1 MSITS
6 EKLFDFFY
14 KIQEREISPPLITW
28 DNVLDEEESWILENC
43 PDLYTIE
50 KVSDQLQ
57 KKVRDININRQI
69 INGILTT
76 YNTIAPPPIPRILE
90 TGHNAKRIVFS
101 EVDFVHD
108 GQVPSGPRR
117 GLGEEGYNRNINEL
131 KRKISEALV
140 DTWQNNQILYSKSFV
155 ILLSL
160 NFGSGEGGHFGAVL
174 GTLNQPNRTIE
185 LAIVDPY
192 AIYAP
197 AFEYLVNDAFRGLQQ
212 GYYVYNS
219 ATRVFNNT
227 DSPVSGYTSPF
238 AGYTLTP
245 WNRIVTN
252 YLESISYQNSGIAPT
267 TPIEEYAVQSYWG
280 QDHFCFMWCILFIH
294 KFLIDGSF
302 VSVRFLYNEI
312 NSNANINLV
321 IIKAYT
327 IKLLQAINLPMTAF
341 FKDLFKYVWSC
352 YTTKNG
358 GAVPPADQVTYVP
371 PTPLP
376 VFRVYEI
383 QYHPSNNF
391 LFNLTIANL
400 GINLISPVNLLPN
413 ITTFQ
418 GLPCS
423 NDINDKRAI
432 IVANPNLGLVETNSV
447 FRLINIITNAY
458 RAFKDPDELYRDFTN
473 TGDIIFPMC
482 PSVLATNTATYMN
495 LAPAMRKIRGN
506 FCQKLEGAINKRNLE
521 YDRQNQNIVCPPY
534 AIGSVPTPI
543 LFDYQQKAVDT
554 MISKSV
560 TPAPPG
566 LLVWF
571 GTGTGKTITAN
582 TVAKITTLCE
592 QRYRRCFIISTK
604 SVYTS
609 FAASLGRDTGL
620 TPDALLPNPSDPNQT
635 QSAVYFDR
643 HTESNTIPNLTN
655 YIKPATDIYVFS
667 STRFNGIMSNP
678 ETGLLDPRYIPMLSE
693 SLLIIDEAHKVINI
707 DGRIDGEYAFFN
719 SCCREAQQ
727 VMLMTATPIVNT
739 PYDIEMLLALVDRR
753 LPDNKTDFK
762 LNYSGTLTTP
772 ADLTDICPVQGISDV
787 NFSLNPTYSRPPNNV
802 NDTVAIRTK
811 FGDRIIYA
819 MPVGN
824 LPVSRE
830 RKLCILSQDRGLLEA
845 LALRPSQE
853 MENMSTSVAKS
864 FGSSEINTPAYSTT
878 KISTIIQIIKT
889 RENTPSLDLINERD
903 LFTGVYAHPAS
914 IKFKYVIYSQSTKF
928 LEKLRRDLITGL
940 GLGMNA
946 NIIDSI
952 TGDTTDR
959 QGVTKRYNIGDV
971 RILLITDAAME
982 GVDLR
987 RTAMVLL
994 AEPVWTKAKY
1004 DQIKG
1009 RGIRTLS
1016 GLRLKPADRAIVNKR
1031 IDEKRAELEAEYI
1044 DRLRQENDTLNKEM
1058 AKLSSHSHSSS
1069 GRGSTRIAA
1078 ANTLKIQAEIKDIQQ
1093 RITNLYTLKHVF
1105 DQNRIEAITA
1115 LDKFQQD
1122 NINPAGVLINS
1133 ISQHTPYSVILK
1145 EELDFCEIPATI
1157 DCMTIVLS
1165 YSIPIVGGRI
1175 KYSIDTYKYNAM
1187 RVKNSENNFFTRN
1200 MLQLNF
1206 IPYP

>member
-28 DNVLDEEESWILENC
+28 DNVLDAEESWILENC
-43 PDLYTIE
+43 PNLYTIE

-57 KKVRDININRQI
+57 KKVRNININREI

-76 YNTIAPPPIPRILE
+76 YNNIAPPSIPRIPE

-140 DTWQNNQILYSKSFV
+140 DTWQNNQISYSKSFV

-174 GTLNQPNRTIE
+174 GTLDQPNRIIE

-219 ATRVFNNT
+219 ATGELNKT

-238 AGYTLTP
+238 AGYTLRP

-267 TPIEEYAVQSYWG
+267 TLVEEYAVQSYWG
-280 QDHFCFMWCILFIH
+280 QDHFCFMWCTLFIH
-294 KFLIDGSF
+294 KFLIEGSF
-302 VSVRFLYNEI
+302 VSVRSLYNEI

-341 FKDLFKYVWSC
+341 FQDFFKYVWSC

-358 GAVPPADQVTYVP
+358 GSLPPADQVTYVP
-371 PTPLP
+371 PIPLP
-376 VFRVYEI
+376 VFQAYEI
-383 QYHPSNNF
+383 QYDPSNNF
-391 LFNLTIANL
+391 LFDLTIANL
-400 GINLISPVNLLPN
+400 RINLISAVNSLPN

-432 IVANPNLGLVETNSV
+432 IVNNPNLGLVDTNSV
-447 FRLINIITNAY
+447 FRIIHIIVNAY
-458 RAFKDPDELYRDFTN
+458 REFEDPDMIYTDFTTN
-473 TGDIIFPMC
+473 TGNIIVPLC
-482 PSVLATNTATYMN
+482 PSKLATETVKYMN
-495 LAPAMRKIRGN
+495 LAPKMKKIPGN

-521 YDRQNQNIVCPPY
+521 YDIQNQNIICPPY
-534 AIGSVPTPI
+534 AIGAVPTPI

-554 MISKSV
+554 MISKSSV

-620 TPDALLPNPSDPNQT
+620 TPDALLPNPLDPNQT
-635 QSAVYFDR
+635 QSAAYFDR

-655 YIKPATDIYVFS
+655 HNTATDIYVFS

-719 SCCREAQQ
+719 SCCRVAQQ

-753 LPDNKTDFK
+753 LPDNKADFK

-772 ADLTDICPVQGISDV
+772 ANLNDICPVQGISDV
-787 NFSLNPTYSRPPNNV
+787 NFSLNPTYDRTPNNA
-802 NDTVAIRTK
+802 NNTMAIINK

-830 RKLCILSQDRGLLEA
+830 RKLCIMSTDFSLLEA
-845 LALRPSQE
+845 LALRPIQE

-864 FGSSEINTPAYSTT
+864 FGSREINTPAYSTT
-878 KISTIIQIIKT
+878 KISAIIQIIKT
-889 RENTPSLDLINERD
+889 RENTPSFDLINERD
-903 LFTGVYAHPAS
+903 LFTGAYVPPAS

-952 TGDTTDR
+952 TGNTTDR

-1016 GLRLKPADRAIVNKR
+1016 GLRLKPADRAIVVKR

-1044 DRLRQENDTLNKEM
+1044 DRLREENDTLNKEM
-1058 AKLSSHSHSSS
+1058 AKLSSHSSS
-1069 GRGSTRIAA
+1069 GRPSARIAA
-1078 ANTLKIQAEIKDIQQ
+1078 ANTLKIQAEINDIQQ
-1093 RITNLYTLKHVF
+1093 RIINQYTLKHVF

-1115 LDKFQQD
+1115 LDQFQQN

-1145 EELDFCEIPATI
+1145 EELDFSEVPVTI

-1165 YSIPIVGGRI
+1165 YNISIGAGRI

-1200 MLQLNF
+1200 MLQSNF

>member
-14 KIQEREISPPLITW
+14 KIQEAEISPPLVTW
-28 DNVLDEEESWILENC
+28 DNVLDAEENWILKNC

-76 YNTIAPPPIPRILE
+76 YNNIAPPSIPRILE

-108 GQVPSGPRR
+108 GQVPSGPRM
-117 GLGEEGYNRNINEL
+117 GLGVEGYKRNINEL

-140 DTWQNNQILYSKSFV
+140 DMWQNNQILYSKSFV

-160 NFGSGEGGHFGAVL
+160 NFGRGEGGHFGAVL
-174 GTLNQPNRTIE
+174 GTLDQPNRTIE

-212 GYYVYNS
+212 GYNVYNS
-219 ATRVFNNT
+219 ATRQFNNT
-227 DSPVSGYTSPF
+227 NSPVSGYTSPF
-238 AGYTLTP
+238 AGYILTP

-267 TPIEEYAVQSYWG
+267 TQTEEYAVQSYWG

-294 KFLIDGSF
+294 KFLIDGRF
-302 VSVRFLYNEI
+302 VSVGSLYNEI

-352 YTTKNG
+352 YTTKIG
-358 GAVPPADQVTYVP
+358 GSLPPADQVTYVP
-371 PTPLP
+371 PIPLP
-376 VFRVYEI
+376 VFQVYEI
-383 QYHPSNNF
+383 QYDPSNNF
-391 LFNLTIANL
+391 LFDLTIANL

-432 IVANPNLGLVETNSV
+432 IVNNPNLGLVETNSV

-458 RAFKDPDELYRDFTN
+458 RAFKDPDELYRDFTSN
-473 TGDIIFPMC
+473 TGDIIFPLC
-482 PSVLATNTATYMN
+482 PSQLASDTATYMN
-495 LAPAMRKIRGN
+495 LAPAMEKIPGK

-521 YDRQNQNIVCPPY
+521 YDIQNQNIVCPPY
-534 AIGSVPTPI
+534 AIGAVPTPI

-554 MISKSV
+554 MISKSSV

-582 TVAKITTLCE
+582 TVAKITTLCQ

-620 TPDALLPNPSDPNQT
+620 TPDALLPNPSDPNQK
-635 QSAVYFDR
+635 QSAAYFDR

-678 ETGLLDPRYIPMLSE
+678 ETGLLDPRYIPILSE

-719 SCCREAQQ
+719 SCCRVAQQ

-762 LNYSGTLTTP
+762 LNYSGTLTTH
-772 ADLTDICPVQGISDV
+772 ADLTDICPARGISDV
-787 NFSLNPTYSRPPNNV
+787 NFSLNPTYDRTPNNA
-802 NDTVAIRTK
+802 NNTVAIRTK

-830 RKLCILSQDRGLLEA
+830 RKLCITSPDFSLLEA
-845 LALRPSQE
+845 LAARPSQE

-864 FGSSEINTPAYSTT
+864 FGSREINTPAYSTT

-889 RENTPSLDLINERD
+889 RENTPSSDLINERD
-903 LFTGVYAHPAS
+903 LLRGVYMPPAS
-914 IKFKYVIYSQSTKF
+914 IKFKYVIYSQSTRF

-940 GLGMNA
+940 GLGMNP

-952 TGDTTDR
+952 TGNTTDR

-1016 GLRLKPADRAIVNKR
+1016 GLRLKPADRAIVDKR

-1044 DRLRQENDTLNKEM
+1044 DRLREENDTLNKEM
-1058 AKLSSHSHSSS
+1058 AKLSS

-1078 ANTLKIQAEIKDIQQ
+1078 ANTLKIQQ
-1093 RITNLYTLKHVF
+1093 RITNLYALKHVS

-1115 LDKFQQD
+1115 LDRFQQD

-1145 EELDFCEIPATI
+1145 EELDFSDVPATI

-1165 YSIPIVGGRI
+1165 YNIPIGMGRI

-1187 RVKNSENNFFTRN
+1187 RVKNSENNFFTQN
-1200 MLQLNF
+1200 MLESNF